1 MIYAKSDPVE
11 SLREHTD
18 GLREALK
25 VLKADYG
32 DKINKLVKDEEEFWR
47 LLDVAVEF
55 HDLGKVFTAFQNV
68 IRKKVGDESIPT
80 LFENNINHNFL
91 SPAFMNFRKLEIKD
105 QRTKKLLTQTIAF
118 HHERD
123 ITIDSDFKDRVQEV
137 LKGDIELQVPKI
149 NEEFKP
155 CYRIKEKNLD
165 SSYLQMLQK
174 RISPEDEDYNFYI
187 LLKGLIHKLDHAA
200 SAHESIEID
209 AKENVGEYTEKFL
222 VKNYS
227 GLRDVQTFAKQ
238 NQDKNV
244 ILIASTGMGK
254 TETALIWIGRDKAF
268 FTLPLRVSINALYDR
283 VSMQDEHGINYPYTG
298 LLHSTSEE
306 YLKDKEYED
315 WENIISSSK
324 LFSKKLT
331 FSTIDQIF
339 KFPFLYLGYEK
350 IYATLAYS
358 KVVIDE
364 IQAYSSEIAAVLI
377 KALEMIHHIGGQF
390 MIMTATLPTI
400 YIDEM
405 RARGLLDENLVQATY
420 NTSESRHHLK
430 LIEDSMNNHLEV
442 ILEQGTQE
450 KVLIIVNTVK
460 DAVAM
465 YEKIEEK
472 SKQLRKKVQMQLL
485 HSMYITKDRSRLEE
499 EIKYFD
505 RNESKGIWITTQLV
519 EASLDIDFDRLHT
532 QISTLDSLFQRLGRC
547 NRKGKKKEKMK
558 VPNIIIYTE
567 EVSGIGTIYDR
578 EIVGKGLEIL
588 KKQLKE
594 TPCLK
599 EDDKV
604 EMVSKLYSKESL
616 KGSEFY
622 KKFKD
627 ALDILDSMTPAKLK
641 SKEAQQ
647 ILRDIDSVTIVPRSI
662 YDSIYDELIKP
673 YKETQEL
680 LQEAYSKHDKDTIQE
695 VKNTRKDLKRKI
707 FRYTANIPT
716 YKLRKNG
723 NITETLVKG
732 LEDLYVLEYQ
742 YDCYEEDGKLKGKG
756 ILIGEELD
764 SFL

>member
-1 MIYAKSDPVE
+1 MIYAKSDPIE

-32 DKINKLVKDEEEFWR
+32 EKINRLVEDEEEFWR
-47 LLDVAVEF
+47 LLDIAVEF
-55 HDLGKVFTAFQNV
+55 HDLGKVFTPFQNV
-68 IRKKVGDESIPT
+68 IREKVGDEIISTP
-80 LFENNINHNFL
+80 FENSINHNFL
-91 SPAFMNFRKLEIKD
+91 SPAFMNFRKLDVKD
-105 QRTKKLLTQTIAF
+105 KRIQKILTQAIVY

-123 ITIDSDFKDRVQEV
+123 ISIDAEFKERVEEA

-149 NEEFKP
+149 IEEFKP
-155 CYRIKEKNLD
+155 CYKIKEKSFD
-165 SSYLQMLQK
+165 GSYLQKLGK
-174 RISPEDEDYNFYI
+174 RISPDDEDYNFYI

-200 SAHESIEID
+200 SAHEAIETD
-209 AKENVGEYTEKFL
+209 AKENVGEYTERFL

-227 GLRDVQTFAKQ
+227 GLREVQEFAKQ

-254 TETALIWIGRDKAF
+254 TETALIWIGGDKAF

-283 VSMQDEHGINYPYTG
+283 VSMEDSKGINYPYTG

-306 YLKDKEYED
+306 YLRDKQYED

-364 IQAYSSEIAAVLI
+364 IQAYSPEIAAVII

-400 YIDEM
+400 YRDEM
-405 RARGLLDENLVQATY
+405 EERGLLDENLVQATY
-420 NTSESRHHLK
+420 NTPESRHHLK
-430 LIEDSMNNHLEV
+430 LIEDSMDNHLET

-460 DAVAM
+460 DVVAM
-465 YEKIEEK
+465 YEKLEEVSGCLGK
-472 SKQLRKKVQMQLL
+472 EVQMQLL
-485 HSMYITKDRSRLEE
+485 HSMYIAKDRSRLEE
-499 EIKYFD
+499 QIKDFD
-505 RNESKGIWITTQLV
+505 KNESKGIWITTQLV
-519 EASLDIDFDRLHT
+519 EASLDIDFDKLHT

-547 NRKGKKKEKMK
+547 NRKGLKNIDL
-558 VPNIIIYTE
+558 PNIMIYTE
-567 EVSGIGTIYDR
+567 EVSGIGTIYDQ
-578 EIVGKGLEIL
+578 EIVDKGLEIL
-588 KKQLKE
+588 KKQLKI

-604 EMVSKLYSKESL
+604 QMVRELYSKESL
-616 KGSEFY
+616 KGSDFY

-627 ALDILDSMTPAKLK
+627 ALQILDSMTPAKLK

-647 ILRDIDSVTIVPRSI
+647 ILRDINSITIIPRSI
-662 YDSIYDELIKP
+662 YDSIYDELIEP
-673 YKETQEL
+673 YRDTEQL
-680 LQEAYSKHDKDTIQE
+680 LQEAYNRHDKGAIKK
-695 VKNTRKDLKRKI
+695 VKNTRKDLRRKI
-707 FRYTANIPT
+707 FKYTANIPV
-716 YKLRKNG
+716 YKLREHNR
-723 NITETLVKG
+723 ITENTVKG
-732 LEDLYVLEYQ
+732 LEDLYILEYQ

-764 SFL
+764 QFL